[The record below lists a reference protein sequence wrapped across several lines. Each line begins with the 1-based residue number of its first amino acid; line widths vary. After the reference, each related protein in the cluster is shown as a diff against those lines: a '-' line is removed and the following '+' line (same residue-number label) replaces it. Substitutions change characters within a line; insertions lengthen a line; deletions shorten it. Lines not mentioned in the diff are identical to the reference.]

1 MAESNAILNFQGK
14 DDGFSKILNSASDG
28 FDRLAETVTSS
39 KDNLTGL
46 RDESGLFEKAFK
58 GLTGTV
64 KRGQNAFDTL
74 EDSAS
79 AIGTSFTTSAKI
91 TDVTNQSFVKMAASS
106 LGLGKQ
112 VGFLNT
118 ALGPL
123 GDLWHE
129 VDDAQTGVGKGFAV
143 LNTLSKPLI
152 GMLKTGAA
160 LTAELAESL
169 KGTGEAGDIAS
180 AALTGVSKTL
190 NKLVTGVKIADF
202 AGDIYRVIESAKT
215 FVEEQLPD
223 LIEQA
228 KGAAEMFDKLGIKT
242 MLFGDKLK
250 TVRTIATALS
260 AVGKGAV
267 KELSQMTIKLLD
279 FREQA
284 KMFVGIAT
292 AIRDA
297 HLRLKGLNEG
307 FSTFQAMGIDTTM
320 AELAVQIGV
329 VGEGLFTS
337 AEAAKNFAK
346 VTITAFAQVEDK
358 LAYLRTLSTAAKESV
373 GTLFNSMQALASG
386 PLKNAAT
393 AADVAKVSYYSMSA
407 GADTLAKSNQLSA
420 AAIKTGVAG
429 QIDFAQATNTIA
441 NALAPYQKNLR
452 DADKIAGQLFATLEY
467 GQLDMGNLAGAIGEL
482 ASAGATINIPIEQIQ
497 GMYAKLTQV
506 GPPAEAATRLSN
518 LLESLQS
525 VSGPAQEEL
534 DKLGIR
540 LDKFAIQQKGALPIL
555 EEVYKKTGGNIEILR
570 KIFPN
575 DYAFQAFMGFV
586 RDIEGTQKVIEK
598 IGAAGAPT
606 LEEMFNK
613 RRESLMQK
621 ATELMNGFR
630 AEMEKFGQ
638 RMLPMLEPVIDFLG
652 DMLERFQQ
660 MPEPMKQ
667 FIAASALTTIGLS
680 KVTEVGGTFGG
691 MLLNLGKMYLMARVS
706 SLLWSGQL
714 LNEGKILR
722 DMVVNQK
729 DYAGA
734 IMRLFGI
741 QQQSAN
747 AFTTVAA
754 AQMEAAKAAALGKQA
769 DDARIKA
776 STAQVAASKL
786 AENAE
791 KLKAVAVTLSAEAD
805 QASAVATRLK
815 AEADA
820 AGGMNATLNAQ
831 ADEAAAAAARSRTLA
846 NEAGAKASQAQAA
859 ADVKLVEATKANQVA
874 KDVAHNADLA
884 NKNASI
890 RASQAAAAAEVE
902 SNKLAQAAVVVRT
915 KASQATQTALAL
927 ESVSAEKAAAATA
940 AKSAADQ
947 AGGNNAILNARA
959 VAAQTTAQSAQ
970 VAASK
975 AATTAI
981 ELNNVAT
988 IAETKSTEAAAL
1000 AQSTHAEAEL
1010 ASAFATKKNTEAKV
1024 ENATVSLADDTA
1036 VDTIDLATGAVTANT
1051 TQVSANTQ
1059 AKAVNTATSL
1069 ADDDAW
1075 QTLEV
1080 VNGVV
1085 QTNTVQV
1092 AANTG
1097 AKATHATTTGVD
1109 TAAEVVS
1116 SSATGVNTEEKAKNT
1131 TATVVNTQARG
1142 LLGKI
1147 NAFLTGEINL
1157 QNIAMFKNT
1166 MAMKATAGAAQSTL
1180 KFTDI
1185 FTSGIKAATENLGNF
1200 GAQFKNLTQNTSKF
1214 SFADLFTGAKTNIA
1228 TASKGITDTLTNIPN
1243 LIQGGYTN
1251 SLNAGKKATEVFTNS
1266 LKGVGGGAKGFLGF
1280 LNSAPGM
1287 MINGLAP
1294 ALGAASVGTNILA
1307 ASATTLWTVLAP
1319 ILPIV
1324 IAISAAIAGFMIFK
1338 EIGQMLGLV
1347 GSDFSKMGESVDETT
1362 KELTKMRSELGKT
1375 KEEVAE
1381 KPPEEGWF
1389 GSVLKYIGLTRDKT
1403 AEYTGFLNTVL
1414 FPTLNLAANLIT
1426 LPFRFAG
1433 DAIKWVLDLFSG
1445 GKASKVID
1453 NFGAKVGDAGK
1464 KFANFITFGKL
1475 EDQINSLD
1483 GSVNGFFKMVK
1494 DGAQEMMERP
1504 MTEAFQKQDAL
1515 IQELLLDAK
1524 KMEWQVAKGKI
1535 VGKEAQDLLEKARAD
1550 ADKRGVAMLEGKQFD
1565 DVIKKNRET
1574 VQAQTKINDEAV
1586 QKLTK
1591 QLEDPKLKKAR
1602 KDQLQ
1607 VQIDALKAESSAL
1620 DENLKKQEKY
1630 LQNIQSLAQRIDE
1643 NNAAISSD
1651 AVIKNLRQ
1659 QQYELLKDTS
1669 RIPAAL
1675 REQYVSTFESLEE
1688 GMNNTSAMQRRM
1700 NSQLITAVKDFAD
1713 NAKVAKDINS
1723 PEDLQKMQQEADTFR
1738 DRILQSFESGAIG
1751 PEVAQKL
1758 IGEIADQEITVDAPN
1773 FKFKGKILS
1782 VEQQQALIE
1791 AQTKINQ
1798 GMVDRRVAQIQQSIE
1813 DIGLA
1818 ESKGELLQGQ
1828 AQSKRLEQQIKID
1841 TERLDNAKKTEELML
1856 KGYGE
1861 KSPQYIKAQQDRQAA
1876 ERSLDKTNYD
1886 KRQAQDDYYTE
1897 RRVKAQER
1905 AIARI
1910 KSATDQQRLTEGQGA
1925 IETLKREDQI
1935 NAEQVARLRKRML
1948 GMKDTT
1954 SDAYKDLQSQVEQ
1967 LENDGATK
1975 RFQIQGQKEDYAL
1988 DRRVKTHE
1996 SAIAQISLA
2005 EQTLLK
2011 TQGQAQQATL
2021 QQELVINAERAKL
2034 ARARLERIGRDAGV
2048 GSDVYK
2054 DQLREV
2060 QALERD
2066 ATIKRFQLQRQQED
2080 YALDRRVKVHEEAI
2094 AKINAAEQV
2103 LLKTQGQAQQ
2113 ETLQQEIAINAER
2126 LKLARSR
2133 LADIGKRAGT
2143 GSDAYKDQLR
2153 EVNSL
2158 ERDSMVKRFQLQRQQ
2173 EDYALERR
2181 VKVHEDAIAQIN
2193 VAEQILLKTQGQAQQ
2208 ETLQRE
2214 IEINAERV
2222 KLARSRLAEV
2232 GRRAGTGSDVYK
2244 DQLREVENLERES
2257 TVKRFQLQRQQEDYA
2272 LERRVKVHED
2282 AIARINASE
2291 QTLLKT
2297 QGQAQQ
2303 ETLQQEIAINTER
2316 VKLARAR
2323 LEETG
2328 RRAGIG
2334 SDVYK
2339 DQLREVENLERES
2352 TVKRF
2357 QLQRQQEDYTLERR
2371 VKGHE
2376 DAIARINAAEQTLF
2390 KTQGQAQQEILQQEL
2405 AINAERAKQARARLE
2420 EAGRR
2425 AGTGSDVYKDQLRE
2439 VENLEREST
2448 VKRFQLQRQM
2458 EDYALDRRVKIHE
2471 EAISR
2476 INAAEQTLL
2485 KTQGQAQQ
2493 EILEREIAINAER
2506 TKQARSRLE
2515 EAGRRAG
2522 TGSDVYKDQL
2532 REVENL
2538 ERESTVKRF
2547 QLQRQ
2552 QEDYAL
2558 ERRVKIHEDAIADIA
2573 LSEKLL
2579 QRTQYEAG
2587 QETLRQE
2594 IEINAKRIEL
2604 AQSRLEQTR
2613 IRAGENS
2620 DIFQDQER
2628 ELRALERSQIEKT
2641 FQLRS
2646 QEIVNNLEVQ
2656 QQRITNEVEAQNQ
2669 AYKAQLDRMDLIS
2682 AQMQHQ
2688 QELAESRNSL
2698 LQTATE
2704 GIQQQVENIS
2714 KLTSDERLNAQLQVT
2729 TARTR
2734 LEALERSQAF
2744 ERDNLKRQ
2752 EATRKMALDRQKI
2765 ELQTNKLAN
2774 QRAILEENINF
2785 SRLQATQKVTAEQQ
2799 EQHRL
2804 LLSNLQQQDSQYVAQ
2819 EENLNEQIASLSEIN
2834 QNARD
2839 ELDIRQQQAKDGG
2852 VMDVLLA
2859 KQSQM
2864 TAQLE
2869 KEREIL
2875 EKRNELAKARTDAYA
2890 GQLGILSQTTNS
2902 ERKQRDVAAAIA
2914 AIKLNSLAQQQ
2925 QGEAQVLELQIKQR
2939 AAVLEQ
2945 EKSRLRMMDAEN
2957 KSRMAEAKERVISAI
2972 AEGKSA
2978 EQIQARIDALK
2989 GYTEASAG
2997 IRAAGISLDE
3007 RSKYEAQMAQHERS
3021 GLVAKQV
3028 QDRQQAQLELAQN
3041 LPTGLQRQMKN
3052 YVQGEVF
3059 NQLGVGWG
3067 DVQQMGRNTAYSTM
3081 SQGYDTRSAFPAL
3094 APLEAPKAVNYEAI
3108 RRDAL
3113 AELNELIAPTRET
3126 LVQLQKQTVDQQKSQ
3141 FEALRNTVV
3150 QESKQ
3155 LNVTPV
3161 VAPKPVDYEAIRKD
3175 ALAQLNE
3182 FVVPKRT
3189 APQPQQQIAN
3199 QHKVQIDAL
3208 QKTVDA
3214 IAKRQPTQLDQKNT
3228 FNINLPA
3235 GSTSEQ
3241 AKSLEQPLIQLQM
3254 DIWKGVRKELG
3265 L

>member
-1 MAESNAILNFQGK
+1 MTESNAILNFQGK

-79 AIGTSFTTSAKI
+79 AIGSSFTTSAKI
-91 TDVTNQSFVKMAASS
+91 TDVTNQSFVKIAASS

-160 LTAELAESL
+160 LTAELADSL

-228 KGAAEMFDKLGIKT
+228 KGAADMFDKLGIKT

-329 VGEGLFTS
+329 VGEGLFTN

-346 VTITAFAQVEDK
+346 VTVTAFAQVEDK
-358 LAYLRTLSTAAKESV
+358 LAYLQTLSTAAGE
-373 GTLFNSMQALASG
+373 GTNKLFDSMQALVSG
-386 PLKNAAT
+386 PLKNAVTT
-393 AADVAKVSYYSMSA
+393 AEAAKASYFSMSA
-407 GADTLAKSNQLSA
+407 GADTLAKSNLLTT
-420 AAIKTGVAG
+420 AAIKGAVAG
-429 QIDFAQATNTIA
+429 QIDQSQAINAVTNA
-441 NALAPYQKNLR
+441 MAPYKVNFR
-452 DADKIAGQLFATLEY
+452 DADKVMGQFFATLEY
-467 GQLDMGNLAGAIGEL
+467 GQLDMGNLTGAIGEL
-482 ASAGATINIPIEQIQ
+482 SSSAAAANIPLEQVL
-497 GMYAKLTQV
+497 GMFAKLTQT
-506 GPPAEAATRLSN
+506 GPPGEAATRLGN
-518 LLESLQS
+518 LLQDITN
-525 VSGPAQEEL
+525 VSGPAQDEL

-540 LDKFAIQQKGALPIL
+540 LDKFTIQQKGFLPVL
-555 EEVYKKTGGNIEILR
+555 QELYTKTGGNVQTLR
-570 KIFPN
+570 KIFAN
-575 DYAFQAFMGFV
+575 DYSFQAFYSLMQ
-586 RDIEGTQKVIEK
+586 DIEGAGKTIKQVS
-598 IGAAGAPT
+598 GAGAET
-606 LEEMFNK
+606 LDEMFSK
-613 RRESLMQK
+613 RRESLMMK

-630 AEMEKFGQ
+630 TQMEKFGQ
-638 RMLPMLEPVIDFLG
+638 RMLPMIEPVIDFLG
-652 DMLERFQQ
+652 DMLKRFEQ
-660 MPEPMKQ
+660 MPEPMKA

-680 KVTEVGGTFGG
+680 KVTEVGGTFSG

-791 KLKAVAVTLSAEAD
+791 KLKATAVTLSAEAD

-815 AEADA
+815 AEADV

-831 ADEAAAAAARSRTLA
+831 ADEAAAVAARSRTLA

-859 ADVKLVEATKANQVA
+859 ADVKLVEATRANQVA

-902 SNKLAQAAVVVRT
+902 SSKLAQAAVVART

-927 ESVSAEKAAAATA
+927 ESVSAEKAAAATV

-959 VAAQTTAQSAQ
+959 VAAQTTAQTAQ

-1024 ENATVSLADDTA
+1024 ENVTVSLADDA
-1036 VDTIDLATGAVTANT
+1036 SVDTIDLATGAVTANT

-1085 QTNTVQV
+1085 ETNTVQV
-1092 AANTG
+1092 AANTSV
-1097 AKATHATTTGVD
+1097 KATNTATTEVAT
-1109 TAAEVVS
+1109 TAEVV
-1116 SSATGVNTEEKAKNT
+1116 NT
-1131 TATVVNTQARG
+1131 TATRSNTTASVANVQARG

-1147 NAFLTGEINL
+1147 NGFLTGEINL
-1157 QNIAMFKNT
+1157 QNLAMFRNNIAMKT
-1166 MAMKATAGAAQSTL
+1166 GAGVTGLMAGAA
-1180 KFTDI
+1180 
-1185 FTSGIKAATENLGNF
+1185 N
-1200 GAQFKNLTQNTSKF
+1200 
-1214 SFADLFTGAKTNIA
+1214 
-1228 TASKGITDTLTNIPN
+1228 
-1243 LIQGGYTN
+1243 
-1251 SLNAGKKATEVFTNS
+1251 VFNVS
-1266 LKGVGGGAKGFLGF
+1266 
-1280 LNSAPGM
+1280 M
-1287 MINGLAP
+1287 
-1294 ALGAASVGTNILA
+1294 GAARAAAMAFWASLGPITVALVGMYVAFNT
-1307 ASATTLWTVLAP
+1307 
-1319 ILPIV
+1319 
-1324 IAISAAIAGFMIFK
+1324 FK
-1338 EIGQMLGLV
+1338 EIGQMIGII
-1347 GSDFSKMGESVDETT
+1347 GSDFSQMGESVNKATEEIAD
-1362 KELTKMRSELGKT
+1362 MRAGIEKT
-1375 KEEVAE
+1375 KEET
-1381 KPPEEGWF
+1381 KKGWF
-1389 GSVLKYIGLTRDKT
+1389 GDALKYIGLTRDKT

-1414 FPTLNLAANLIT
+1414 FPVLNLAANLIV
-1426 LPFRFAG
+1426 LPFKLAG
-1433 DAIKWVLDLFSG
+1433 DAIKGVLNLFTG
-1445 GKASKVID
+1445 GMAGKAID
-1453 NFGAKVGDAGK
+1453 AFAAKIGDAGK

-1515 IQELLLDAK
+1515 MQELLLDAK
-1524 KMEWQVAKGKI
+1524 KMEWQLAKGKI
-1535 VGKEAQDLLEKARAD
+1535 VGEEAQKLLANARAD

-1565 DVIKKNRET
+1565 EVIKKNRET

-1602 KDQLQ
+1602 KEQLQ

-1630 LQNIQSLAQRIDE
+1630 LQNIQSLAQRVDD
-1643 NNAAISSD
+1643 NNTAISSD
-1651 AVIKNLRQ
+1651 KVIENLRK
-1659 QQYELLKDTS
+1659 QQYELLKDTE
-1669 RIPAAL
+1669 RIPIAL
-1675 REQYVSTFESLEE
+1675 RAQYVSTFESLEE

-1700 NSQLITAVKDFAD
+1700 NNQLITAVKDFAD

-1798 GMVDRRVAQIQQSIE
+1798 GLVDRRVAQIQQSME

-1841 TERLDNAKKTEELML
+1841 TERLDNARKTEELML

-1897 RRVKAQER
+1897 RRVKVQER

-1975 RFQIQGQKEDYAL
+1975 RFQIQRQKEDYAL

-2021 QQELVINAERAKL
+2021 QQELAINAERVKL
-2034 ARARLERIGRDAGV
+2034 ARSRLERIGRDSGV

-2094 AKINAAEQV
+2094 AKINAAEQL

-2113 ETLQQEIAINAER
+2113 ETLQREIEINAER

-2193 VAEQILLKTQGQAQQ
+2193 VAEQTLLKTQGQAQQ

-2328 RRAGIG
+2328 RRAGTG

-2357 QLQRQQEDYTLERR
+2357 QLQRQQEDYTLERRVKGHEDVIARINAAEQTLFKTQGQAQQEILQQELAINAEREKQARSRLEETGRRAGTGSDVYKDQLREVENLERESTVKRFQLQRQQEDYALERR

-2405 AINAERAKQARARLE
+2405 AINAERAKQARSRLE
-2420 EAGRR
+2420 ETGRR

-2439 VENLEREST
+2439 VENLERESA
-2448 VKRFQLQRQM
+2448 VKRFQLQRQQ
-2458 EDYALDRRVKIHE
+2458 EDYALDRRVKVHE

-2493 EILEREIAINAER
+2493 EVLELEIAINAER

-2538 ERESTVKRF
+2538 ERESAVKRF

-2558 ERRVKIHEDAIADIA
+2558 ERRVRVHEDAIADIA

-2587 QETLRQE
+2587 QATLAQE

-2613 IRAGENS
+2613 LRAGENS

-2628 ELRALERSQIEKT
+2628 ELRALERSQVEKT

-2656 QQRITNEVEAQNQ
+2656 QQRITNQVEAQNQ
-2669 AYKAQLDRMDLIS
+2669 AYKAQLNQMDLIS

-2698 LQTATE
+2698 LQTSTE
-2704 GIQQQVENIS
+2704 GIQQQVESIS

-2774 QRAILEENINF
+2774 QRASLEENINF
-2785 SRLQATQKVTAEQQ
+2785 SRLQATQKVTVEQQ

-2890 GQLGILSQTTNS
+2890 GQLSILSQTTNS
-2902 ERKQRDVAAAIA
+2902 ERKQRDIAAAIA

-3007 RSKYEAQMAQHERS
+3007 RAKYEAQMAQYERS

-3028 QDRQQAQLELAQN
+3028 QDRQQAQLDLAQN
-3041 LPTGLQRQMKN
+3041 LPTGLQRQMKG
-3052 YVQGEVF
+3052 YIQGEVF

-3108 RRDAL
+3108 RKDAL

-3126 LVQLQKQTVDQQKSQ
+3126 LVQLQKQTIDQQKAQ
-3141 FEALRNTVV
+3141 FEALQNKI
-3150 QESKQ
+3150 QEPKQ
-3155 LNVTPV
+3155 LSAAPV
-3161 VAPKPVDYEAIRKD
+3161 VAPKPVDYAAIRKD

-3189 APQPQQQIAN
+3189 APQPQQQVAN
-3199 QHKVQIDAL
+3199 QQKVQIDSL

-3214 IAKRQPTQLDQKNT
+3214 IAKRQPTQLEQQNT